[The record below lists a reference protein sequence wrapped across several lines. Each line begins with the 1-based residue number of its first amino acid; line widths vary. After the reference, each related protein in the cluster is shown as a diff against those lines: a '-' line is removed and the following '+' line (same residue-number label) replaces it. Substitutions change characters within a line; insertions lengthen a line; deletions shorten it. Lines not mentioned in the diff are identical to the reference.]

1 MVRMTEYIKIPVF
14 PRCGK
19 TIMQEM
25 EWETLKCDDC
35 GTKMELKT
43 ENEFESVKI
52 CPKCGRKGLLIKKL
66 RGITD
71 ETIE

>member
-1 MVRMTEYIKIPVF
+1 MRY
-14 PRCGK
+14 GK
-19 TIMQEM
+19 TIMLEKY
-25 EWETLKCDDC
+25 WETLKCYDC

-52 CPKCGRKGLLIKKL
+52 CPKCGRKALLIKKL
-66 RGITD
+66 RVIAD